1 MTISTQ
7 PRLKDAFRW
16 QSGVSAP
23 DLAAAS
29 YCEFLEWDSN
39 FFKQRI
45 ARVTTNRLD
54 GFKTKNIMEWCH
66 TQKIDCLYFLAD
78 ADDDLTVRI
87 AEAQR
92 FHFVDIRVSFEKQLD
107 GAPAQMV
114 EPNAERIRPATLDDI
129 PALQEIART
138 CYRHTRFYYDAHFP
152 VQRADA
158 LYGTWIEKSCKGY
171 ADMVFVGTAGDKP
184 AGYISCHLPDAATGQ
199 IGLVGVRPDS
209 SGLGLGQQ
217 LVNHALSWF
226 AQQNVRRVRVATQ
239 ARNSQAQRL
248 YERCGFLTQ
257 SFQLW
262 YHRWFTSAGT

>member
-7 PRLKDAFRW
+7 PRFKDAFRW
-16 QSGVSAP
+16 QGGVSAP

-39 FFKQRI
+39 FFNRRI
-45 ARVTTNRLD
+45 ARVTSNRLD
-54 GFKTKNIMEWCH
+54 GHKTKNIIEWCH
-66 TQKIDCLYFLAD
+66 NHNIDCLYFLAD

-87 AEAQR
+87 AEAHR

-107 GAPAQMV
+107 GAPPQ
-114 EPNAERIRPATLDDI
+114 AEADAELIRPATLDDI
-129 PALQEIART
+129 PTLQGIARA
-138 CYRHTRFYYDAHFP
+138 CYRHTRFYYDTHFP
-152 VQRADA
+152 VRQADA
-158 LYGTWIEKSCKGY
+158 LYETWIEKSCKGY
-171 ADMVFVGTAGDKP
+171 ADIVFVAQAQGKP
-184 AGYISCHLPDAATGQ
+184 AGYLSCHLPDASTGQ
-199 IGLVGVRPDS
+199 IGLVGVRSDS
-209 SGLGLGQQ
+209 SGLGLGQA

-262 YHRWFTSAGT
+262 YHRWFTPAVI